1 LARCGTKVA
10 QDVRTK
16 EAEMDIQ
23 IRAAPS
29 GVQLGMT
36 PLCSWIGSNL
46 VPPKTVGSQRGN
58 SGQRQRPGYHVLW
71 GKDPTV
77 KELTF

>member
-1 LARCGTKVA
+1 
-10 QDVRTK
+10 
-16 EAEMDIQ
+16 MDIQ

-77 KELTF
+77 KELTFQQKRHFLAM